1 MICKRV
7 FTQCVL
13 CISLVPSA
21 VILCSGQIH
30 PSPSLKLVPH
40 SIKLT
45 GGKAFSLNIPE
56 EFDISVAA
64 QGLKRVRF
72 LTKASDGRI
81 FATDMYDQSDNS
93 RGTVYIL
100 DGFDPKSGRFARV
113 VPYLEH
119 LRNPNNVAF
128 YTDSSGQQWLYLA
141 LTDKLVRFRFH
152 AGETSPSSTPEVIAT
167 YPDYG
172 LNYKY
177 GGWHLTRTLAF
188 GEGEKSDKMYVSVGS
203 SCNECEEKEEIR
215 ATLSVM
221 NPDGK
226 NAHIIGRGLRNAVGL
241 RWVKGA
247 LYATNMGADHL
258 GDNAPDDTLFVLDT
272 ASSAA
277 SETRN
282 YGWPYCYFKNGKIF
296 QDPSFPASPKKT
308 DCSKVPAVFATFA
321 AHSSPL
327 GLEYF
332 DSSFPDPALQ
342 DSFLIALHGSS
353 KKRLGRGYRV
363 VRLKNHSGSE
373 DFITGFS
380 KSGVIYGRPC
390 GILRVAP
397 DAFLLTDDHSGVIY
411 YLHPRNR

>member
-1 MICKRV
+1 MICQRIL
-7 FTQCVL
+7 TQCVL
-13 CISLVPSA
+13 CISLVPCT
-21 VILCSGQIH
+21 VLLCGGQNH
-30 PSPSLKLVPH
+30 PSPLLKLVPH
-40 SIKLT
+40 SIKLAR
-45 GGKAFSLNIPE
+45 GKAFSLNIPE

-72 LTKASDGRI
+72 MTKAPDGRI
-81 FATDMYDQSDNS
+81 FATDMYDESDDS

-113 VPYLEH
+113 TPYLQH

-128 YTDSSGQQWLYLA
+128 YTDSSGQSWLYLA
-141 LTDKLVRFRFH
+141 LTDKLARFRFH

-188 GEGEKSDKMYVSVGS
+188 GEGENNDKLYVSVGS
-203 SCNECEEKEEIR
+203 SCNECEEKEVIR

-241 RWVKGA
+241 RWVKDA

-277 SETRN
+277 AETRN
-282 YGWPYCYFKNGKIF
+282 YGWPYCYFKNGKVF
-296 QDPSFPASPKKT
+296 EDPSFPTSPKKT
-308 DCSKVPAVFATFA
+308 DCSKVPAAFATFA

-332 DSSFPDPALQ
+332 DSSSPDPALQ
-342 DSFLIALHGSS
+342 DYFLIALHGSS
-353 KKRLGRGYRV
+353 KKSLDRGYRV
-363 VRLKNHSGSE
+363 VRLKNNSGSE
-373 DFITGFS
+373 DFITGFN
-380 KSGVIYGRPC
+380 KNGVIYGRPC

-397 DAFLLTDDHSGVIY
+397 DAFLLTDDHRGVIY